1 MAMKVVRAIAHDQRH
16 KPASQRQL
24 DDALTN
30 VVWNAV
36 LDTIWLG
43 MLVVQG
49 FRPRPSQPVRS
60 LRMAD
65 DQDAVPEIE
74 DERTLGKRRGSFK
87 SPCLLGPKS
96 FPTKSIC
103 FTRAARSSTVLCRR
117 NREVLHAEMMR
128 VEVGGTQQPRC
139 WRGAYEKRIGYQCG

>member
-36 LDTIWLG
+36 LDWLG

-49 FRPRPSQPVRS
+49 FRPRPSQPVWS

-65 DQDAVPEIE
+65 DRVIQIAV
-74 DERTLGKRRGSFK
+74 
-87 SPCLLGPKS
+87 SP
-96 FPTKSIC
+96 
-103 FTRAARSSTVLCRR
+103 
-117 NREVLHAEMMR
+117 
-128 VEVGGTQQPRC
+128 GTQEFPDEVYLLYQS
-139 WRGAYEKRIGYQCG
+139 GAVFHGSLSEEP

>member
-1 MAMKVVRAIAHDQRH
+1 VAMKVVRAIAHDQRH

-65 DQDAVPEIE
+65 DRVIQIAV
-74 DERTLGKRRGSFK
+74 
-87 SPCLLGPKS
+87 SP
-96 FPTKSIC
+96 
-103 FTRAARSSTVLCRR
+103 
-117 NREVLHAEMMR
+117 
-128 VEVGGTQQPRC
+128 GTQEFPDEVYLLHQS
-139 WRGAYEKRIGYQCG
+139 GAVFHGSLSKEP

>member
-36 LDTIWLG
+36 LDWLG

-49 FRPRPSQPVRS
+49 FRPRPSQPVWS

-65 DQDAVPEIE
+65 DRVIQIAV
-74 DERTLGKRRGSFK
+74 
-87 SPCLLGPKS
+87 SP
-96 FPTKSIC
+96 
-103 FTRAARSSTVLCRR
+103 
-117 NREVLHAEMMR
+117 
-128 VEVGGTQQPRC
+128 GTQEFPDEVYLLHQS
-139 WRGAYEKRIGYQCG
+139 GAVFHGSLSKEP